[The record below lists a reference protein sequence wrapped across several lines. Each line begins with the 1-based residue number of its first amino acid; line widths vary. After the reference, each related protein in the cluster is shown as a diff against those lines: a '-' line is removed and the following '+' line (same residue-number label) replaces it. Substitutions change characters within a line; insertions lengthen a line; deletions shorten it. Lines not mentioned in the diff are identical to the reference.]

1 MFLPRVLPYA
11 KGMKKYLLALSF
23 SVFACKALA
32 FQLSPM
38 VIQFS
43 PEGARKTQVLTLEN
57 NGGEKVPLQIE
68 AFSRHMDAKGEE
80 VRQPTTDFVIYPEQ
94 VVLLPGEKRNV
105 RLTWGGTIENAQ
117 EKAYRIVATQ
127 VPVNFKEKNAQS
139 KKSGV
144 SLNFLLQYVAS
155 AYVSPEGAV
164 AKIKVKSVKALTD
177 KKIELI
183 LKNEGTAHQV
193 LHVKELSFLDG
204 KKVVLKMNSVKEL
217 ESANLLAQSEKTFLI
232 SLSQE
237 IKAQNLS
244 AQIDFSERAD

>member
-1 MFLPRVLPYA
+1 
-11 KGMKKYLLALSF
+11 MKKYLLALSF
-23 SVFACKALA
+23 SIFTWNASA

-43 PEGARKTQVLTLEN
+43 PEGVRKTQVLTLEN
-57 NGGEKVPLQIE
+57 NGGEKIPLQIE

-80 VRQPTTDFVIYPEQ
+80 VRKPTSDFVIYPEQ

-127 VPVNFKEKNAQS
+127 VPVNFKEKNAQT
-139 KKSGV
+139 KKPGV

-164 AKIKVKSVKALTD
+164 AKIKVKSVKSLPD
-177 KKIELI
+177 KKIELV
-183 LKNEGTAHQV
+183 LKNEGSAHMV
-193 LHVKELSFLDG
+193 LRLKELSVLDG
-204 KKVVLKMNSVKEL
+204 KKVLLKLNSVKEL
-217 ESANLLAQSEKTFLI
+217 ESANLLAQSEKSFVI
-232 SLSQE
+232 PVNQDV
-237 IKAQNLS
+237 KAQNLS
-244 AQIDFSERAD
+244 AQIDLLESAD